1 MGSLYPSERQWG
13 QEGKG
18 GEVWFQWGRVWGE
31 GLGFGWQKALQEVAV
46 SNYAP
51 TSATVSL

>member
-1 MGSLYPSERQWG
+1 MGALCPERQWD
-13 QEGKG
+13 QRGKG

-31 GLGFGWQKALQEVAV
+31 GLGFGWQKALQKVAV

-51 TSATVSL
+51 TSAIISL